1 MAAKVVKFSDFQVS
15 KIQFDVFE
23 RTKTGAK
30 LIKVSYGPNK
40 DRILIQ
46 TPIFRLPFGLQEYP
60 ENGKPP
66 SLSFEASL
74 DQDRPDVVAF
84 MDLMAQIEKAVQAHC
99 KPMARE
105 LFGNN
110 TSADMVAS
118 LFKTT
123 MRCSNPEK
131 YAPLLKIKIPQYV
144 VDEVELREA
153 EEEQQRRHGETLPL
167 NPTLRK
173 TQPRFFNAAKQ
184 EVRMD
189 DFRVK
194 HCEAMFIVN
203 ISSVWFVNKSFGI
216 SIKLDQ
222 ARLMKTANVS
232 KYGFHDDDDDDH
244 PPTNGNGNSNDF
256 EDEPEYEQE

>member
-1 MAAKVVKFSDFQVS
+1 MPSSAP
-15 KIQFDVFE
+15 
-23 RTKTGAK
+23 RPGAK
-30 LIKVSYGPNK
+30 LIKLSYGPNK

-84 MDLMAQIEKAVQAHC
+84 MDLMSQIEKAVQAHC

-123 MRCSNPEK
+123 MRSSNPDK

-144 VDEVELREA
+144 VDEVELREGGDLSA
-153 EEEQQRRHGETLPL
+153 PA
-167 NPTLRK
+167 LRK
-173 TQPRFFNAAKQ
+173 TQPRFWNAQ
-184 EVRMD
+184 REEIQME

-216 SIKLDQ
+216 SVKLDQ
-222 ARLMKTANVS
+222 ARLMKTANIS
-232 KYGFHDDDDDDH
+232 KYGFHDDDEDDDDH
-244 PPTNGNGNSNDF
+244 PTNGNGHSNGVQDF